1 MKKSIIH
8 RILEMSLE
16 DSCPLVNFF
25 KDLCIHLFLG
35 VLGLLC
41 FLWAS
46 SSCSWQGLLSAAVRG
61 LLTVV
66 ASLVAVHR
74 LLTAGASGAAARGR
88 SGCDPRAPMSADLI

>member
-61 LLTVV
+61 LLTAV
-66 ASLVAVHR
+66 AALAAQHR
-74 LLTAGASGAAARGR
+74 LQVHGFQ
-88 SGCDPRAPMSADLI
+88 